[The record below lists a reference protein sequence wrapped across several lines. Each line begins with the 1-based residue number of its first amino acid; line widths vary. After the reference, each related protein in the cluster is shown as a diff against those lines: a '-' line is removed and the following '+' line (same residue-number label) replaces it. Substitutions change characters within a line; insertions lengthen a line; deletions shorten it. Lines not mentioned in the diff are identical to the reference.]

1 MKEKRAW
8 RVLNEDESKENIAIH
23 SRGNSVKC
31 SNYSAPQHL
40 SASYSAMQ
48 LVLSFHTVPPRSCR
62 INRTGEG
69 YFPREDVSQCFST
82 PSKSHRFVSS
92 LVEIGTFTTLLS
104 KCPSG
109 VGKIDRSSCCELANT
124 PISRLVARLRMCAAA
139 VASIYDVHQLVDFYR
154 LAYKAGYGFGEA
166 TSGAYPLVSGVP
178 PAGVFGGSPTL
189 KARDVSF
196 DTSSKEPHL
205 VRARV
210 FVGNM
215 NTNVIT
221 RDDIIRLFS
230 AYGTLLGVTVFKGY
244 AFIQYGTST
253 EADLAVSALNGYSWN
268 GSILGRCSSASFN
281 VFTINRK
288 GRFEISIIFYLRLF
302 MKFSGSVKVSLC
314 SQVFVFTF
322 TGSREASKFSC
333 WVKRGAENFSGSS
346 ANAKKERLDDYGKTA
361 AQNNRNRQTATTD
374 STESRNLYETG
385 MPDTLICGG
394 CRFVTS
400 DFEEFREHR
409 KSACPTNSVDGEVEN
424 EEMKWQCSMCDEVCA
439 SGGALI
445 DHAFDRHNIR
455 LLKSGTE

>member
-1 MKEKRAW
+1 
-8 RVLNEDESKENIAIH
+8 
-23 SRGNSVKC
+23 
-31 SNYSAPQHL
+31 
-40 SASYSAMQ
+40 
-48 LVLSFHTVPPRSCR
+48 
-62 INRTGEG
+62 
-69 YFPREDVSQCFST
+69 
-82 PSKSHRFVSS
+82 
-92 LVEIGTFTTLLS
+92 
-104 KCPSG
+104 
-109 VGKIDRSSCCELANT
+109 
-124 PISRLVARLRMCAAA
+124 MCATA
-139 VASIYDVHQLVDFYR
+139 VSSIYDVHQLVDFYR

-268 GSILGRCSSASFN
+268 GSILDVKLAIAGMKSHN
-281 VFTINRK
+281 VT
-288 GRFEISIIFYLRLF
+288 ST
-302 MKFSGSVKVSLC
+302 VST
-314 SQVFVFTF
+314 SN
-322 TGSREASKFSC
+322 G
-333 WVKRGAENFSGSS
+333 VKRGAENFSGSS

-361 AQNNRNRQTATTD
+361 AQNNRNRQTAATD

-409 KSACPTNSVDGEVEN
+409 EVEN
-424 EEMKWQCSMCDEVCA
+424 EEMKWQCSMCDEVCT
-439 SGGALI
+439 SGGTLI
-445 DHAFDRHNIR
+445 DHALDRHNIR
-455 LLKSGTE
+455 LLKNGAE

>member
-1 MKEKRAW
+1 
-8 RVLNEDESKENIAIH
+8 
-23 SRGNSVKC
+23 
-31 SNYSAPQHL
+31 
-40 SASYSAMQ
+40 
-48 LVLSFHTVPPRSCR
+48 
-62 INRTGEG
+62 
-69 YFPREDVSQCFST
+69 
-82 PSKSHRFVSS
+82 
-92 LVEIGTFTTLLS
+92 
-104 KCPSG
+104 
-109 VGKIDRSSCCELANT
+109 
-124 PISRLVARLRMCAAA
+124 MCAAT

-268 GSILGRCSSASFN
+268 GSILDVKLAIAGMKSHN
-281 VFTINRK
+281 VT
-288 GRFEISIIFYLRLF
+288 ST
-302 MKFSGSVKVSLC
+302 VST
-314 SQVFVFTF
+314 SN
-322 TGSREASKFSC
+322 G
-333 WVKRGAENFSGSS
+333 VKRGAENFSGSS
-346 ANAKKERLDDYGKTA
+346 ANAKKERLDDYGKAA
-361 AQNNRNRQTATTD
+361 AQNNRNRQTAATD

-394 CRFVTS
+394 CRFVTT
-400 DFEEFREHR
+400 DFEDFREHR
-409 KSACPTNSVDGEVEN
+409 KSACPINHVDGEVEN

-445 DHAFDRHNIR
+445 DHALDRHNIR
-455 LLKSGTE
+455 LLKNGTE